1 MGAYNFNNH
10 KCTSVSGKKLK
21 IVSLFFFS
29 LSRKHFFYFIY
40 FFLGGVKWQRNKG
53 LHLLHECLDV
63 AFFSSVTGVAA
74 TQSSGIITSTTA
86 RAVTSFRITV
96 TAQWIGLR
104 GAFNHTAIWTTE
116 SIVAFAAVVV
126 LGVPG
131 GVVLC
136 CHVLGG
142 VIRDVITGHFFQTL
156 TCTVSGAIVRA
167 GRSTAT
173 FTPESIVAGAFTTF
187 TVASAFART
196 FDQLF
201 VVVVE
206 LRGGGPRVSRST
218 GTQRTISPCPS
229 SFERGG
235 AHDTLRGSRITVV
248 VGFTAREAAACVL

>member
-1 MGAYNFNNH
+1 MHASIHRARTRH
-10 KCTSVSGKKLK
+10 KRRVRICIMIANLFAVGLGLALFTGISRVARAEPGRVVASPTS
-21 IVSLFFFS
+21 
-29 LSRKHFFYFIY
+29 
-40 FFLGGVKWQRNKG
+40 
-53 LHLLHECLDV
+53 
-63 AFFSSVTGVAA
+63 
-74 TQSSGIITSTTA
+74 
-86 RAVTSFRITV
+86 RAVTS
-96 TAQWIGLR
+96 LR
-104 GAFNHTAIWTTE
+104 GAVPAERVHCGGALDK
-116 SIVAFAAVVV
+116 AAVGAAETVVTLASVVV

-167 GRSTAT
+167 GRSTTA
-173 FTPESIVAGAFTTF
+173 FTPESIVASAFTTF